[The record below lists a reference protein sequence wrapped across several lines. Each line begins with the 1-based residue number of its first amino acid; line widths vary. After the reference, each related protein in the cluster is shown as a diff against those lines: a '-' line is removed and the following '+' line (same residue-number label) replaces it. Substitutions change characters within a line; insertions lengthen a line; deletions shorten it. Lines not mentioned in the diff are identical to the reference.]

1 MVAKKSST
9 FDVTHKKPAPPNH
22 NLFFRVQTTR
32 LAAPFDTSTRSV
44 TCTRAE
50 KLPCKAT
57 CDLAV
62 FLRTAWINPDVKMFK
77 RQPVTMCTINDTL
90 KCFTSLKNINCKQIQ
105 FITFIKN
112 NPCLWYALIL
122 RPEELL
128 WYQRCFFSEK
138 KNWKCQGQAKESE
151 SLE

>member
-1 MVAKKSST
+1 MVAKSLPLLTSLIKNP
-9 FDVTHKKPAPPNH
+9 HPPTTIY
-22 NLFFRVQTTR
+22 FFRVQTTR

-44 TCTRAE
+44 TRTRAE
-50 KLPCKAT
+50 KLPYKAT